1 MAKFKFE
8 LSPEQLA
15 EVTKQAKEKL
25 EKEFQVILE
34 KTKKQHQLELEK
46 LDTKFKNDVES
57 LNAKFKYGE
66 VTVEDSKPT
75 PTGARHTWT
84 DAEIETLVKLWKEGK
99 RAKAIALELGIN
111 AGGVNA
117 KATALSKLGKLK

>member
-25 EKEFQVILE
+25 LDKLE
-34 KTKKQHQLELEK
+34 KDK
-46 LDTKFKNDVES
+46 LDAKTKYEIGLANLQSIYNFDI
-57 LNAKFKYGE
+57 AKLLTKYKYGY
-66 VTVEDSKPT
+66 VEEPENIKT
-75 PTGARHTWT
+75 TGKRHTWT
-84 DAEIETLVKLWKEGK
+84 DAEIETLVKLWSEGK
-99 RAKAIALELGIN
+99 RAKAISLELGIN